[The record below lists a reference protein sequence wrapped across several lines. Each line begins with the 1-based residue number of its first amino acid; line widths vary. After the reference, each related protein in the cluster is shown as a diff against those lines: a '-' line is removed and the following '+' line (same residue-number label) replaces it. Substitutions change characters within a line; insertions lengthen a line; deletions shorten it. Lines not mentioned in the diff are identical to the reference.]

1 VTKSIPYEQ
10 IETLF
15 LDAGNTLISMDFDW
29 IAAEIQTRGISC
41 DPCMVRRAEAAARPT
56 VSHIFTGKGYNE
68 GLDRFRIYLSK
79 VLSRLEPVA
88 RKGPQ
93 AVESLADELV
103 PVLWKP
109 GEANRLW
116 RWILPGVPD
125 ALDAFRSM
133 GLQLVVVSNSDGTAE
148 RSLIDL
154 GLRRYLTAVVDSDVV
169 GFAKPDPRIFQYAL
183 AACGTHPERVLH
195 VGDMLHAD
203 IEGARRAGLHA
214 LLLDPFDDWIE
225 VDCERV
231 PDLGALVD
239 RFRASRNAHTV

>member
-1 VTKSIPYEQ
+1 MTQSIPYAQ

-15 LDAGNTLISMDFDW
+15 LDAGNTLVSMDFGW
-29 IAAEIQTRGISC
+29 IAAEIQTRGVSC
-41 DPCMVRRAEAAARPT
+41 DPHMVRRAEAAARPI
-56 VSHIFTGKGYNE
+56 VSHVFAGKGY
-68 GLDRFRIYLSK
+68 GHGRDRFRLYLSR

-88 RKGPQ
+88 VRGPE

-148 RSLIDL
+148 RSLIEV
-154 GLRRYLTAVVDSDVV
+154 GLRRYLTAVVDSNVV

-203 IEGARRAGLHA
+203 VEGARRAGLHA
-214 LLLDPFDDWIE
+214 LLLDPFDDWIG

-231 PDLGALVD
+231 PDLGALAD
-239 RFRASRNAHTV
+239 RFRASRNAPTV